1 VLEKKK
7 KDGAIAM
14 RHRVTIEDVARAAGV
29 SRQTVSRVINNKG
42 EISPLT
48 LERVMDAIQRLGY
61 RPSWVAR
68 GLATQRTRTL
78 GLVVPDITNPF
89 FPEVA
94 RGVQDAAHTQDYH
107 VFLYNTDESAE
118 REHQILYS
126 LASQPVDGILLFGS
140 RIADTELLAFA
151 EHYRPLVVLN
161 RPIMHPGVGMV
172 LVDNLAGARLAVD
185 HFVGRGH
192 RHIGMLAGPSASP
205 SSIQR
210 VEGFRSALAEHR
222 LPFQESYIVPGPPTL
237 DGGRVIA
244 EQLLRRH
251 PELTALLAY
260 NDVMAL
266 GAVQTCMAL
275 GYRVPERCAVI
286 GFDDIWIAALTHP
299 ALTTIR
305 VNKYE
310 VGYRAT
316 QCLLS
321 MIEDVTQCPPAVE
334 IGVEL
339 VIRESA

>member
-1 VLEKKK
+1 MGRVT
-7 KDGAIAM
+7 M

-29 SRQTVSRVINNKG
+29 SRQTVSRAINNKG

-94 RGVQDAAHTQDYH
+94 RGVQDVARARDYH

-118 REHQILYS
+118 RERQILYS

-140 RIADTELLAFA
+140 RIADAELLAFV
-151 EHYRPLVVLN
+151 EYYRPLVVLN
-161 RPIMHPGVGMV
+161 RPITHPGVGMV
-172 LVDNLAGARLAVD
+172 LVDNLAGARLAVEYL
-185 HFVGRGH
+185 VQRGH
-192 RHIGMLAGPSASP
+192 HHIGMLAGPPASP

-210 VEGFRSALAEHR
+210 VEGFRSALAEHH
-222 LPFQESYIVPGPPTL
+222 LPFRESYIVPGPPTL

-251 PELTALLAY
+251 PELTALFTY

-266 GAVQTCMAL
+266 GAVQTCIAL
-275 GYRVPERCAVI
+275 GYRVPEQRAVI
-286 GFDDIWIAALTHP
+286 GFDDIWIAALVHP
-299 ALTTIR
+299 TLTTIR
-305 VNKYE
+305 VNKYN
-310 VGYRAT
+310 VGYRAA
-316 QCLLS
+316 QCLLT
-321 MIEDVTQCPPAVE
+321 MVEDAAQCPPAVE

>member
-1 VLEKKK
+1 MK
-7 KDGAIAM
+7 
-14 RHRVTIEDVARAAGV
+14 RRVTIEDVARMAGV
-29 SRQTVSRVINNKG
+29 SRQTVSRAINNKG

-48 LERVMDAIQRLGY
+48 LERVMNAIHQLGY

-94 RGVQDAAHTQDYH
+94 RGVQDAAHTQGYH

-118 REHQILYS
+118 REYQILYS
-126 LASQPVDGILLFGS
+126 LAAQLVDGILLFGS
-140 RIADTELLAFA
+140 RIADAELRAFV

-161 RPIMHPGVGMV
+161 RHIVHPGVGMV
-172 LVDNLAGARLAVD
+172 LVDNLAGARLAVE
-185 HFVGRGH
+185 HLVRRGH
-192 RHIGMLAGPSASP
+192 RYIGMLAGPLTSP
-205 SSIQR
+205 SSMQR
-210 VEGFRSALAEHR
+210 VAGFRNALAEHQ
-222 LPFQESYIVPGPPTL
+222 LPFQESYIAPGPPTL
-237 DGGRVIA
+237 DGGRTIT

-251 PELTALLAY
+251 PEITALLAY

-266 GAVQTCMAL
+266 GAVQTYRTL
-275 GYRVPERCAVI
+275 GYRIPEQRAVV